1 MLWKAERTAADT
13 LVEQSD
19 VQLDRDR
26 FLRSLMRELA
36 GTLESVVGLPET
48 AGFIS
53 VVGSRIGDQIDT
65 DYRRALKVSRLSRA
79 QVSAV
84 LIDLKRRIDGE
95 FYVISEDDQKI
106 VLGNRTCPFGDA
118 VVGRPSLCMMTS
130 NLFGKIAGEN
140 LGYAKV
146 AIEESIAAGHAGCR
160 VVVYVEPTAE
170 AEAASGREYFSD
182 TL

>member
-1 MLWKAERTAADT
+1 MSWKTERTAADT

-26 FLRSLMRELA
+26 FFRSLMRELT

-48 AGFIS
+48 AGFVS
-53 VVGSRIGDQIDT
+53 VVGSRIGDQIDA

-84 LIDLKRRIDGE
+84 LTDFKRRIDGE
-95 FYVISEDDQKI
+95 FYVIAEDDQKI

-130 NLFGKIAGEN
+130 NIFGKIAGEN

-146 AIEESIAAGHAGCR
+146 AIEESIAGGHSGCR
-160 VVVYVEPTAE
+160 VVIYVEPTVE